1 MTSRFSKNAIDHFNS
16 NPIRFS
22 KAGRV
27 FLRHFPVRSV
37 VSPHHNQE
45 DQQARYNPNPTA
57 KSSPTVFTRG
67 RRRARTSDLMIRS
80 RPPRW
85 DTILDQIASDRCQP
99 RAGLQRTELA
109 SISQRVM
116 RTSSSNPQGVSI
128 SRNERLWNIGRA
140 VRRSVRLGARK
151 LHHLGP
157 LFNFIGEEPA
167 KISR

>member
-1 MTSRFSKNAIDHFNS
+1 MQLIISIVTAFDFPRQVAYSCVISLSAASLPRTIT
-16 NPIRFS
+16 RRT
-22 KAGRV
+22 GR
-27 FLRHFPVRSV
+27 H
-37 VSPHHNQE
+37 
-45 DQQARYNPNPTA
+45 ATTPNPTA